1 MLKKLKLLSLL
12 TLVTLLTSHVP
23 AIGMFDEMYDSMSS
37 DLINFSYADSKG
49 PIVQSSLDNNP
60 IAVKTFNIIYDIA
73 VEASKDTLDTAI
85 TNALLKKKTNISH
98 TFLQSC
104 AKHCVKK
111 SLWLT
116 PVAAICDTKK
126 TVSGLVSASLKYGV
140 NNIFSDKVKKSSVLG
155 KTTNLGNKIATFAV
169 TDTIITGTFP
179 TQNIVQKVTI
189 KKIAK
194 VAAPGFPSRT
204 FGLFNLYAGSNNQPI
219 KLATDTVKKDL
230 TKKVSQ
236 KYVKQ

>member
-85 TNALLKKKTNISH
+85 TNALLKRKQILVTH
-98 TFLQSC
+98 SC
-104 AKHCVKK
+104 NLAQN
-111 SLWLT
+111 
-116 PVAAICDTKK
+116 
-126 TVSGLVSASLKYGV
+126 TV
-140 NNIFSDKVKKSSVLG
+140 
-155 KTTNLGNKIATFAV
+155 
-169 TDTIITGTFP
+169 
-179 TQNIVQKVTI
+179 
-189 KKIAK
+189 
-194 VAAPGFPSRT
+194 
-204 FGLFNLYAGSNNQPI
+204 
-219 KLATDTVKKDL
+219 
-230 TKKVSQ
+230 
-236 KYVKQ
+236 